1 MIRYE
6 HSIIVRRPPEEV
18 FSFLMQA
25 EYGYQW
31 RVSLREVTV
40 NPPGT
45 LKPGVRYIEKAQ
57 TFGKVIEQ
65 ELVVVSYNPPRQ
77 FIAQTLPGKPFFRI
91 CYDLEPI
98 DSATQLKI
106 TLESHFDI
114 AQKMLEPVMRSLYA
128 KEVSAD
134 FARLKQCLELLEPQ
148 RHTF

>member
-6 HSIIVRRPPEEV
+6 HGILVRRLPEEV
-18 FSFLMQA
+18 FAFLMQA
-25 EYGYQW
+25 EYGYKW

-45 LKPGVRYIEKAQ
+45 LKPGVRYIEKAHAL
-57 TFGKVIEQ
+57 GKVIEQ
-65 ELVVVSYNPPRQ
+65 ELVVISCNPPRQ

-106 TLESHFDI
+106 TLESHFDET
-114 AQKMLEPVMRSLYA
+114 QKMLEPVMRSLYT

-134 FARLKQCLELLEPQ
+134 FARLKQCLEMLEQ
-148 RHTF
+148 RQTI